1 MIIIVV
7 TFTQEVV
14 ELLDTDLEHV
24 DCEAPCGYV
33 FRFQGFDTEI
43 ARSYQHFLTNDNFV
57 NFVSCATN

>member
-1 MIIIVV
+1 MIIVVV
-7 TFTQEVV
+7 TFTEKVV

-43 ARSYQHFLTNDNFV
+43 AGSYQHFLTNQR
-57 NFVSCATN
+57 